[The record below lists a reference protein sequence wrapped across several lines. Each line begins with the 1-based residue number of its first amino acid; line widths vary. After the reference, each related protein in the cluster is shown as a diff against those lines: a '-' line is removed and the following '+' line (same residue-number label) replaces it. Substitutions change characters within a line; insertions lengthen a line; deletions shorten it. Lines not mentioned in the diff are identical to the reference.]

1 MRPEVRQSRTPGD
14 GPPSWGCRYARRM
27 TNSLEPSSTFG
38 SGEATPRASWRWR
51 LEDSSGAEVKVR
63 DGGTAAAASGF
74 PSQSD
79 AESWVGEV
87 WHELLEEGVDQVTL
101 FEADREVYG
110 PMSLHPSA

>member
-1 MRPEVRQSRTPGD
+1 
-14 GPPSWGCRYARRM
+14 M

-38 SGEATPRASWRWR
+38 SADTSPGASWRWR
-51 LEDSSGAEVKVR
+51 LEDRSGSEVTPPE
-63 DGGTAAAASGF
+63 GSTAATATGF

-87 WHELLEEGVDQVTL
+87 WRDLLEDGVHQVTL

-110 PMSLHPSA
+110 PMGLHTT